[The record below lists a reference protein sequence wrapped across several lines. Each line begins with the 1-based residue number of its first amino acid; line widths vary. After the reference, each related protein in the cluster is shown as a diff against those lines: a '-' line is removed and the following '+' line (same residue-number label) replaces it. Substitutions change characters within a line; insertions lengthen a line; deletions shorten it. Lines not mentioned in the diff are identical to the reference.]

1 MSKKNF
7 YIKTYGCQMNVNDS
21 EKMNHLLL
29 SSGFERT
36 EQEENA
42 DIVII
47 NSCAVREKS
56 QDKIFSHAGRLK
68 REQIIIVAGCVS
80 QSEREN
86 ILKRNHNIDY
96 VVGTHSFYN
105 IANIVNNLIKNKK
118 KGLSVEFSREWKEL
132 IPSDFSRF
140 DKVSGYVSI
149 MEGCNNFCSY
159 CIVPFTRGR
168 EKYRPYENILKEARD
183 LEDKGFKE
191 IILLGQNVNSWRDE
205 EKGMKFHNLLE
216 KLAGSLSV
224 KWIRFITSYPG
235 YYSREIIEVMKD
247 YKNIARHIHFPAQSG
262 SSRILKLMNR
272 IYSAEEYIDI
282 IENFKKH
289 IPDIKFSS
297 DFIVGFPQE
306 TENDFKKTL
315 ELVKRIE
322 FESIFSFVYS
332 PRKHTRAIDFEDN
345 ISLKEKKK
353 RLYRL
358 QELQAEIQLK
368 NNKKLIGKDVEV
380 LITDINKKKKGEVIA
395 RTESYRVVNFK
406 SNIKPGNFTNVRVI
420 SAGPHSLRA
429 EDK

>member
-1 MSKKNF
+1 MNGKTF

-29 SSGFERT
+29 NAGFEYINN
-36 EQEENA
+36 EKDA

-56 QDKIFSHAGRLK
+56 QDKIFSHAGRLNK
-68 REQIIIVAGCVS
+68 DQIVIVAGCVS

-86 ILKRNHNIDY
+86 IFKRNHNIDY
-96 VVGTHSFYN
+96 VIGTHSFYN
-105 IANIVNNLIKNKK
+105 IVDIVNQLIEKKK
-118 KGLSVEFSREWKEL
+118 KGASLEFTREWREL
-132 IPSDFSRF
+132 IPSCYARF
-140 DKVSGYVSI
+140 DKISGYVSI

-168 EKYRPYENILKEARD
+168 EKYRPFENILNEAKNLENNGYKEV
-183 LEDKGFKE
+183 
-191 IILLGQNVNSWRDE
+191 ILLGQNVNSWRDD

-216 KLAGSLSV
+216 SLAKNLNV

-235 YYSREIIEVMKD
+235 YYSRELIDVMKSHR
-247 YKNIARHIHFPAQSG
+247 NIARHIHFPAQSG
-262 SSRILKLMNR
+262 STRILKLMNR
-272 IYSAEEYIDI
+272 IYTAEEYIKI
-282 IENFKKH
+282 IEDFKKH

-306 TENDFKKTL
+306 TEEDFKKTL
-315 ELVKRIE
+315 ELVKRVE

-332 PRKHTRAIDFEDN
+332 PRKHTKAIEFEDN
-345 ISLKEKKK
+345 VSLKEKKE

-358 QELQAEIQLK
+358 QELQAEIQLR
-368 NNKKLIGKDVEV
+368 NNKKLIGKEIEV
-380 LITDINKKKKGEVIA
+380 LITDRNRKKPDEVVA

-406 SNIKPGNFTNVRVI
+406 SDMEPGNFVNVRIV

-429 EDK
+429 KI